1 MSSPGTYRN
10 APITSVVLAVEVL
23 AWAVGIAFLLY
34 APTALPQFSF
44 AKPNMLWASF
54 AGLVLV
60 LAYLIGLRLKNRAM
74 NRFGEAGM
82 LPGMVPGVSSWRTTT
97 RFLLLRHGLGL
108 AIIAWPGRRWAP
120 AWKKLKPRAWT
131 WWWRWT

>member
-60 LAYLIGLRLKNRAM
+60 LAYLIGLRLKN
-74 NRFGEAGM
+74 
-82 LPGMVPGVSSWRTTT
+82 
-97 RFLLLRHGLGL
+97 
-108 AIIAWPGRRWAP
+108 
-120 AWKKLKPRAWT
+120 
-131 WWWRWT
+131 